1 MCRAASNPHH
11 LGPRSGVGAR
21 GSGRAGRYSKVP
33 RSRARR
39 TPASTGL
46 DGWPWFETRWS
57 EPGHATPYPRAAVG
71 RRISRRWALNS
82 RFCRAMKMSRLINTS
97 GSPTSA
103 RSLPLAAAASP
114 LLRPSAVSPPLRRLT
129 RFRSTGAF
137 FFFLFFFLSFFPSPF
152 FPPFLV
158 FSFVFE
164 TLSSFPLGKV
174 QRDEIEGNNALD
186 RGVFRRHVTL
196 YIGIPPRG

>member
-1 MCRAASNPHH
+1 M
-11 LGPRSGVGAR
+11 V
-21 GSGRAGRYSKVP
+21 
-33 RSRARR
+33 
-39 TPASTGL
+39 
-46 DGWPWFETRWS
+46 ETRWS

-97 GSPTSA
+97 GSPTPA
-103 RSLPLAAAASP
+103 RSLPLAAP
-114 LLRPSAVSPPLRRLT
+114 LPHSFAVSPPLRRLT

-137 FFFLFFFLSFFPSPF
+137 FFFSFFPSFPLLSSSFPSF
-152 FPPFLV
+152 FA
-158 FSFVFE
+158 FE